1 VAVASIDRQVA
12 WVLISVAGLL
22 EIVWAVLLKQSDGF
36 SNFWPSAG
44 FVVAGSGSIV
54 LLAFALRSLP
64 VGSAYA
70 AWTGIGAVGT
80 ATAGI
85 VLLGEDINFGRV
97 ASVALV
103 ATGIVGLRIFTDA

>member
-1 VAVASIDRQVA
+1 VP
-12 WVLISVAGLL
+12 WLLITFAGLL

-36 SNFWPSAG
+36 SRFWPSTGFLFAG
-44 FVVAGSGSIV
+44 AGSLV
-54 LLAFALRSLP
+54 LLAAALRSLP

-85 VLLGEDINFGRV
+85 ILLGEDINVGRV
-97 ASVALV
+97 ASVAV
-103 ATGIVGLRIFTDA
+103 VVTGIVGLRVFTEA

>member
-1 VAVASIDRQVA
+1 VA
-12 WVLISVAGLL
+12 WLLITFAGLL

-36 SNFWPSAG
+36 SRLWPSIG
-44 FVVAGSGSIV
+44 FFVAGTGSII
-54 LLAFALRSLP
+54 LLALALRSLP

-85 VLLGEDINFGRV
+85 ILLGEDINMGRIS
-97 ASVALV
+97 SVSLV
-103 ATGIVGLRIFTDA
+103 VVGIVGLRIFSSG

>member
-1 VAVASIDRQVA
+1 MVS
-12 WVLISVAGLL
+12 LAGLL

-36 SNFWPSAG
+36 SRFWPSAG
-44 FVVAGSGSIV
+44 FLVAGAGSIV
-54 LLAFALRSLP
+54 LLAIALRTLP

-85 VLLGEDINFGRV
+85 ILLGEDINFGRV
-97 ASVALV
+97 ASVAV
-103 ATGIVGLRIFTDA
+103 VVTGIIGLRVFTEG